1 MRRGEAIGDFVIT
14 RCKKA
19 VGTVGASASSK
30 IRVAGV
36 GYQMVV
42 DVQERLP
49 TDGFRK
55 PVGIQTIWIKLILI
69 FAKRLKVCDSLPSYE
84 VAV

>member
-1 MRRGEAIGDFVIT
+1 
-14 RCKKA
+14 
-19 VGTVGASASSK
+19 
-30 IRVAGV
+30 
-36 GYQMVV
+36 MVV

>member
-1 MRRGEAIGDFVIT
+1 VIT
-14 RCKKA
+14 RCKQA

-30 IRVAGV
+30 NIVSPASVTQWWWTCKGAS
-36 GYQMVV
+36 
-42 DVQERLP
+42 P
-49 TDGFRK
+49 PNGFRK
-55 PVGIQTIWIKLILI
+55 PVGIQTVRIKLILI